1 VRARGG
7 GNCVGERLGSER
19 GEEAVPAATEER
31 GQEAVD
37 VASGDGATELDE
49 RGERRWLERGRGRRR
64 RRGRGLAVAA
74 G

>member
-7 GNCVGERLGSER
+7 GNCIGERLGGER
-19 GEEAVPAATEER
+19 GEEAIPAATEER

-49 RGERRWLERGRGRRR
+49 RGERRWLGRGRGRRSR
-64 RRGRGLAVAA
+64 RELAVAA